1 MISNERAKRPAG
13 FARKFALAIALATG
27 AAMVGAVGFADTAQ
41 AQKRPKGGTKSN
53 YSKEFVVAYQAL
65 EATMKSEAPDPA
77 TVASQSAAV
86 ASVAASVDERFAA
99 GDMIMRAGVVT
110 QDGSLQVQGVEMLLA
125 SGMLPAEQV
134 GRYNFIAYQ
143 ANTFLKQHDKA
154 RGYLK
159 RALDE
164 NFATDT
170 ITPDMLQTE
179 MMQSYFSVGQYREG
193 IGYLIGLLERQREQG
208 AKADEKLYRLGV
220 GNAYTYEVLPELY
233 QLTQMWISDYP
244 GDFTWRESINIT
256 RNLNNFESPEILDLL
271 RLARRVN
278 VLENKQDYMLYIEA
292 ADARRLPLEVKEVI
306 DQSYARNAGTQG
318 DTWVSEQL
326 KIATGRIATDRA
338 EMASMEADAS
348 KPGAALRTINATAN
362 TLLSYGEY
370 AKAAKFYEKALN
382 MPGVQRD
389 EVLNRMGMAQISMGD
404 HSAGIAT
411 LREVKGLRQPL
422 AELWISYA
430 KQQQSGG

>member
-1 MISNERAKRPAG
+1 
-13 FARKFALAIALATG
+13 
-27 AAMVGAVGFADTAQ
+27 
-41 AQKRPKGGTKSN
+41 
-53 YSKEFVVAYQAL
+53 
-65 EATMKSEAPDPA
+65 
-77 TVASQSAAV
+77 
-86 ASVAASVDERFAA
+86 
-99 GDMIMRAGVVT
+99 
-110 QDGSLQVQGVEMLLA
+110 
-125 SGMLPAEQV
+125 
-134 GRYNFIAYQ
+134 
-143 ANTFLKQHDKA
+143 
-154 RGYLK
+154 
-159 RALDE
+159 
-164 NFATDT
+164 
-170 ITPDMLQTE
+170 MLQTE

-256 RNLNNFESPEILDLL
+256 RNLNNFESPEMLDLL